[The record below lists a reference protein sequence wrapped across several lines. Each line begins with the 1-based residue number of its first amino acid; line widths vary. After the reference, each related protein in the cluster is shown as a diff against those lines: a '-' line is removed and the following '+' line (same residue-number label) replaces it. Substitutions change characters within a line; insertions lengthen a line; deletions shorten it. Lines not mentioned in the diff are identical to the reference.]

1 MSNINSLPI
10 LNSLTNLTYV
20 VGVDNRLSRRIPV
33 SVLTGNIGP
42 TGPQGT
48 GPTGPFGAT
57 GPTGSIGP
65 TGPQGTGPTGPTG
78 AASDVAGP
86 TGPTGPQGTQGLPGN
101 PSFVPGPTGP
111 TGDLGPTGPT
121 GPTGDTGA
129 TGPTGTQGPT
139 GPTGP
144 TGISGARNYTVTNSG
159 ASAYVIDGSSNPTL
173 NLLRGFTYTFSVSA
187 SGHPFWIQSVSGA
200 YSAGNIYNT
209 GVTNNGAQVGTITFA
224 VPYNAPSTLYYVC
237 QFHASMAGTINISD
251 VGPTGV
257 TGPTGPTG
265 NLGPT
270 GPTGPANT
278 ATSTVLG
285 GIKLGSGFTATG
297 DGTVTVTTIDGF
309 AIGYRDIPQ
318 LSLTTST
325 ALTSTD
331 GGKHYYSL
339 LNNNPTITVPN
350 SGAVNFEVGTAVNI
364 INHSASNIN
373 ISTATGGVTMYLAGN
388 ATPGDRVLASYGVAT
403 LQKVATDTWFVI
415 GVGLS

>member
-144 TGISGARNYTVTNSG
+144 
-159 ASAYVIDGSSNPTL
+159 
-173 NLLRGFTYTFSVSA
+173 
-187 SGHPFWIQSVSGA
+187 
-200 YSAGNIYNT
+200 
-209 GVTNNGAQVGTITFA
+209 
-224 VPYNAPSTLYYVC
+224 
-237 QFHASMAGTINISD
+237 
-251 VGPTGV
+251 
-257 TGPTGPTG
+257 
-265 NLGPT
+265 
-270 GPTGPANT
+270 ANT

-325 ALTSTD
+325 TLTATD

>member
-111 TGDLGPTGPT
+111 TG
-121 GPTGDTGA
+121 
-129 TGPTGTQGPT
+129 
-139 GPTGP
+139 
-144 TGISGARNYTVTNSG
+144 
-159 ASAYVIDGSSNPTL
+159 
-173 NLLRGFTYTFSVSA
+173 
-187 SGHPFWIQSVSGA
+187 
-200 YSAGNIYNT
+200 
-209 GVTNNGAQVGTITFA
+209 
-224 VPYNAPSTLYYVC
+224 
-237 QFHASMAGTINISD
+237 
-251 VGPTGV
+251 
-257 TGPTGPTG
+257 

-325 ALTSTD
+325 TLTATD